1 MKSERKILYEWYK
14 KGKESVDIND
24 SQQRFIKENYLDED
38 YIIGIHNTDAE
49 YKSFFE
55 KGIFNNTSMG
65 KPTLDLSNTV
75 MYNDLI
81 LPLMQYA
88 NGDGKNRGKTAIIL
102 KIPKSVFEEKT
113 GIFEELED
121 GQYCIPPE
129 FIIGA
134 LQDGKI
140 IRNEEYLQ
148 SHTNKQLLKCNNKIT
163 FQNKRLNA
171 EVYEK
176 VNKSSLKERI
186 KKFFSKSNKKQKLLP
201 EPTEYKTNT
210 NISKGIRDLERISSK
225 SRWRKSNKSC
235 RN

>member
-14 KGKESVDIND
+14 KGKEGVAIND

-49 YKSFFE
+49 YKPFFE

-176 VNKSSLKERI
+176 VNKPSLKERI

>member
-14 KGKESVDIND
+14 KGKEGVAIND

-49 YKSFFE
+49 YKPFFE
-55 KGIFNNTSMG
+55 KGILTTHQWENQ
-65 KPTLDLSNTV
+65 LVYNTV
-75 MYNDLI
+75 MYNDLYY
-81 LPLMQYA
+81 LMQYA
-88 NGDGKNRGKTAIIL
+88 NGEGKNRGKTAIIL
-102 KIPKSVFEEKT
+102 KIPKSVFEEKA

-171 EVYEK
+171 EVYER
-176 VNKSSLKERI
+176 VNKPSLKERI

-201 EPTEYKTNT
+201 EPTEYKTNA
-210 NISKGIRDLERISSK
+210 NISKGIRDSERISSK
-225 SRWRKSNKSC
+225 SRWRKSNKGC